1 MHNLKFYLN
10 PLKKCFFSNS
20 TRQGNVDACFDYEYS
35 FERVMALFLDYYMG
49 YSYR

>member
-20 TRQGNVDACFDYEYS
+20 TRQGNVCFDYEYS